1 MATELETA
9 QKKQKAQENTIK
21 QLKSS
26 ADSISEAM
34 IADGRT
40 DKSQRYGARVSILV
54 EEQPPVLAATYAG
67 PSTGGDATTEWVFDT
82 GATHHFSSTNVALTN
97 PKSFH
102 SQCKTAQKGQSLEL
116 TKEGTFMGRSDTR
129 ASNPMSFNV
138 KQGADFSMPLFSGFK
153 AVKEG
158 YKVVLDSSNS
168 RIVHKATG
176 KTFPLKMTAS
186 GWTLTLINEHPSAML
201 GAVASES

>member
-1 MATELETA
+1 L
-9 QKKQKAQENTIK
+9 
-21 QLKSS
+21 
-26 ADSISEAM
+26 
-34 IADGRT
+34 
-40 DKSQRYGARVSILV
+40 
-54 EEQPPVLAATYAG
+54 ATYVG
-67 PSTGGDATTEWVFDT
+67 PSAGGDAKTEWVFDT

-97 PKSFH
+97 AKSFH
-102 SQCKTAQKGQSLEL
+102 NQCKTAQKGQSLEL

-129 ASNPMSFNV
+129 GSNPMSFNV

-158 YKVVLDSSNS
+158 YKVILDSNGSK
-168 RIVHKATG
+168 IIHKATG

>member
-1 MATELETA
+1 MATELESA

-21 QLKSS
+21 QLKST

-54 EEQPPVLAATYAG
+54 EEPPPVSATYVG
-67 PSTGGDATTEWVFDT
+67 PSAGGDAKTDWVFDT

-97 PKSFH
+97 AKSFH

-129 ASNPMSFNV
+129 GSNPMSFNV

-153 AVKEG
+153 AVK
-158 YKVVLDSSNS
+158 DSFNS